1 MTSFAQAWRSLL
13 RRRTFTLTTILT
25 LAAGIAV
32 TTTMFSIVNGV
43 LLRPLPFPDGGQLV
57 RVYEASPGHR
67 ERVSLIAPARL
78 EDWNRL
84 NRTFAA
90 ISGSYA
96 ENVTD
101 TSGAEPERLDG
112 RRVMPRYF
120 EVFGMAPSAGRTFI
134 ADEER
139 YGGGTAA
146 VISDAFW
153 ARRFGRNPAAVGAR
167 LTIGGTGYTIVGV
180 MPRAFTSATTDIWI
194 PAQLS
199 PGLFK
204 YREDRFLGGVGRM
217 KTGVTLDEARR
228 DLAGVQAV
236 LGTQYPGTDKGW
248 SVDVLDLKATR
259 IGDYRRPLL
268 LVFGAVALLF
278 AISVANIAGLVLVQ
292 LQRRTSEF
300 AVRAAIGASRRRIVG
315 AIMREVAIVA
325 VAGGA
330 CGAALSMWMTQAA
343 IAAFSTI
350 PRMAETGVDARALA
364 FVAVASAVA
373 AAIFGLIPAAV
384 VSRARIST
392 LLSSAGRGAS
402 SGSHGLQGAFVI
414 AQFALGVVLAGSAG
428 LLVRSYDAMT
438 RVDGGYDATHVITF
452 HVGAAWDED
461 RIRVGQLQERLL
473 AGLQQLPGVRAAGYA
488 NFLPASGATL
498 RSQITIEG
506 LTSDESSG
514 AFTVGQRTVTPGYLK
529 ALSVPLVAGQ
539 WCADVR
545 ADFGARKV
553 RDAMLNRKFVERFAP
568 GQNLIGRRLTF
579 GQLGNASFQ
588 IAGIVGDV
596 REDAPASPVV
606 PYVYTCLAAGSW
618 PDPEYVVRADGDP
631 RAMAVAIRQLVKSL
645 DASRPVFGV
654 KPLAGVVEASLDQP
668 RLNAAV
674 LGTFAAAALVLA
686 ALGLYGLLMLL
697 VAQRR
702 RELGVRIALGAS
714 PADLV
719 ELVFAGAGRLVA
731 AGIAVGL
738 VLTLGAG
745 YLLRSVLF
753 GVAPYD
759 PRALAGSVLALA
771 LVALAAIAIPAR
783 QAARISAMEAMKT

>member
-1 MTSFAQAWRSLL
+1 MTSFAQAWRALL
-13 RRRTFTLTTILT
+13 RRPTFFVTTVLT

-57 RVYEASPGHR
+57 SVYEASPGHR
-67 ERVSLIAPARL
+67 ERVSLIAPPRL

-112 RRVMPRYF
+112 RRVTPRYF
-120 EVFGMAPSAGRTFI
+120 AVFGMAPSAGRTFI

-139 YGGGTAA
+139 YGGSTAA
-146 VISDAFW
+146 VISDGFW
-153 ARRFGRNPAAVGAR
+153 ARRFGRNPGAVGAR
-167 LTIGGTGYTIVGV
+167 LVIGGTGYTIVGV
-180 MPRAFTSATTDIWI
+180 MPRAFTSATTDVWI
-194 PAQLS
+194 PAQLA
-199 PGLFK
+199 PALLQ
-204 YREDRFLGGVGRM
+204 YRNDRFLGGVGRM
-217 KTGVTLDEARR
+217 KSGVTLDEARR
-228 DLAGVQAV
+228 DLAAVQAV
-236 LGTQYPGTDKGW
+236 LGTQYPATDKDW
-248 SVDVLDLKATR
+248 SADVLDLKTTR

-292 LQRRTSEF
+292 LQKRTAEF
-300 AVRAAIGASRRRIVG
+300 AVRAAIGASRRQIV
-315 AIMREVAIVA
+315 AAVMREVAIVA
-325 VAGGA
+325 VAGAA
-330 CGAALSMWMTQAA
+330 CGTAVAMAMTRAAGT
-343 IAAFSTI
+343 AFSTI
-350 PRMAETGVDARALA
+350 PRMAETGIDARALA
-364 FVAVASAVA
+364 FVAAASAAA

-384 VSRARIST
+384 VTRMRLST

-402 SGSHGLQGAFVI
+402 GGPHGMQGAFVI
-414 AQFALGVVLAGSAG
+414 AQLALGIVLAASAG

-438 RVDGGYDATHVITF
+438 RVDGGYDPTGVVTF

-461 RIRVGQLQERLL
+461 RARVGQLQERLL
-473 AGLQQLPGVRAAGYA
+473 AGLQRLPGVRDAGYA
-488 NFLPASGATL
+488 NFLPASGARL
-498 RSQITIEG
+498 RSQITVAG
-506 LTSDESSG
+506 LTSDEAAG
-514 AFTVGQRTVTPGYLK
+514 AFTVGQRTVTSGYLR
-529 ALSVPLVAGQ
+529 ALSVPLVAGR
-539 WCADVR
+539 WCEEVR
-545 ADFGARKV
+545 ADFGAPRV
-553 RDAMLNRKFVERFAP
+553 RDAMLNRKFVERFAA
-568 GQNLIGRRLTF
+568 GQNLVGRRLTF
-579 GQLGNASFQ
+579 GQLGNAAFQ
-588 IAGIVGDV
+588 IVGIVGDV
-596 REDAPASPVV
+596 REDAPAAPAV

-631 RAMAVAIRQLVKSL
+631 RALAGAIRQLVKSL
-645 DASRPVFGV
+645 DASRPVFGM
-654 KPLAGVVEASLDQP
+654 KPLAGVVEAALDQP

-702 RELGVRIALGAS
+702 RELGVRSALGAS
-714 PADLV
+714 PSDLV
-719 ELVFAGAGRLVA
+719 ELIVAGAGRLVV
-731 AGIAVGL
+731 AGVAVGL

-759 PRALAGSVLALA
+759 PQALTGSIVALA
-771 LVALAAIAIPAR
+771 LVALAAVAIPAR
-783 QAARISAMEAMKT
+783 QAARISAMEAMKN